1 MLKFCRTKFVGYEK
15 KDNNLRIYGTL
26 DDTIYSMQIDINVK
40 LPELE
45 VDFISGKMRR
55 VTTPFC
61 NEAQQFLQQAIG
73 LKVEPGFQSKVK
85 RLIGRPG
92 CRHYGNLI
100 NECLESIIPG
110 LVTIKYKEMLDINS
124 DITIIDAIEELMQV
138 YPQIK
143 DFSISKYET
152 GAGWFFECKIC
163 KEEKCVGYYSGE

>member
-15 KDNNLRIYGTL
+15 QDNGTILKIFGTL
-26 DDTIYSMQIDINVK
+26 DDTIYSMQVELQVK

-45 VDFISGKMRR
+45 IISIEGRMRR

-61 NEAQQFLQQAIG
+61 EEAQEFLQNAVG

-92 CRHYGNLI
+92 CRHYGNLL

-110 LVTIKYKEMLDINS
+110 LISIKYKESLFSNPKITFETVINEL
-124 DITIIDAIEELMQV
+124 ITE
-138 YPQIK
+138 YPQIEQ
-143 DFSISKYET
+143 FCI
-152 GAGWFFECKIC
+152 GL
-163 KEEKCVGYYSGE
+163 